1 MPDSPVSAKWL
12 SEREKTIAVKRLVD
26 DQLGV
31 KNSMNSPL
39 LKLRYHAD
47 KISSAHFKWAQA
59 RECATD
65 WRFWMM
71 TLQMFFSQAAGNVTT
86 NFLGIIIKV
95 GFPGPRGFYCMTA
108 SNYCLCRDLDTL
120 H

>member
-1 MPDSPVSAKWL
+1 MPDSPITAKWL
-12 SEREKTIAVKRLVD
+12 TEREKTIAVKRLVD

-31 KNSMNSPL
+31 KNSKSFDIIMLETHRS
-39 LKLRYHAD
+39 D
-47 KISSAHFKWAQA
+47 KMILAHFKWAQA

-71 TLQMFFSQAAGNVTT
+71 VLQMFFSQAAGNVTT

-95 GFPGPRGFYCMTA
+95 SDFFT
-108 SNYCLCRDLDTL
+108 SK
-120 H
+120 